1 MQLLERERERERER
15 EMQNFKMRD
24 TRARV
29 RAKKTTEGEKEKE
42 SFLEELTERECVCL
56 ERERDIPTQVVYR
69 LYVHGNRYEREPYT
83 QYLKWRDR
91 ENEVDFVCACG
102 K

>member
-1 MQLLERERERERER
+1 
-15 EMQNFKMRD
+15 MRD

-56 ERERDIPTQVVYR
+56 ERERDIPT
-69 LYVHGNRYEREPYT
+69 
-83 QYLKWRDR
+83 
-91 ENEVDFVCACG
+91 
-102 K
+102 